1 MTKQTREGL
10 SARAFAKKMGVYP
23 NAVIAR
29 FKTGKFNEALYD
41 DGSINEELA
50 TALWNENPTKQAY
63 VVGDDGKLRT
73 KTKQT
78 SIEGANEHKIKL
90 QRMQVALESE
100 TIDLEQKKETTLDRE
115 EVKRAAR
122 NFGRAYRDIMLHFP
136 HRFGARIAAQV
147 ECDGASLI
155 GAIDHY
161 IREALQEI
169 NKIPVPFHDQ
179 DTQDHKEEKSD

>member
-1 MTKQTREGL
+1 MNKKNRQGL
-10 SARAFAKKMGVYP
+10 SVRAFAKKMGVYP
-23 NAVIAR
+23 NAVVAR
-29 FKTGKFNEALYD
+29 FKTGKFDEAIYD

-63 VVGDDGKLRT
+63 IVGDDGKPRT
-73 KTKQT
+73 KTKQD

-115 EVKRAAR
+115 KVKREAH

-136 HRFGARIAAQV
+136 HRYGARIAAKV
-147 ECDGASLI
+147 KCDAASLI

-169 NKIPVPFHDQ
+169 IKVPVPFHDA
-179 DTQDHKEEKSD
+179 DTPDHKEKKDD